1 MKKLILAV
9 ITLGLLSCEKEEVTP
24 VDLGTQP
31 PLITNHV
38 EIVIN
43 DLEVGDS
50 LKVISG
56 NYSSLV
62 RVTIPQEI
70 DNFSC
75 NAYNN
80 FNTFLEAKGDCN
92 TNTFELI
99 GTDNIQVET
108 NADIDVV
115 YK

>member
-1 MKKLILAV
+1 MKKLATLFLSLA
-9 ITLGLLSCEKEEVTP
+9 LLSCEKESVEP
-24 VDLGTQP
+24 NDKGIQP
-31 PLITNHV
+31 QVSNHV
-38 EIVIN
+38 QIVIN

-70 DNFSC
+70 DDFSC

-80 FNTFLEAKGDCN
+80 FNTFLEAQGDCN

-99 GTDNIQVET
+99 GTNNIQVQT
-108 NADIDVV
+108 NADINVV